1 MANAQAI
8 EKIKELSKENAEFDK
23 KIREELRKRPPMT
36 KEDRR
41 EQVLNY
47 CFGLLPEGS
56 TMSRDELAKM
66 IFPY

>member
-1 MANAQAI
+1 MAYSQAV
-8 EKIKELSKENAEFDK
+8 EKIKKLRKDNGEFDE
-23 KIREELRKRPPMT
+23 KIREELRKRSPMT
-36 KEDRR
+36 PKERR